1 MRNQWAFRREARTS
15 GVIIRMRLF
24 LCIFP
29 LLFVVGIAVPGAATL
44 GEQNALPVL
53 PPVTEPASGQYLP
66 GKFVWADLFS
76 SDMEASRRFYE
87 QVFGW
92 EWRRIKD
99 PPQPYGVFYLDGNP
113 VAGLAYRKAPDGEGS
128 YGRWIHYL
136 SVKDVSASEMA
147 ISQHVGRTIVSRRS
161 YADRG
166 EFAIVTD
173 SQDTLFGIIHASSG
187 DPGDYRAANGEW
199 IWRELFTR
207 DMGAAIRFYTELFGY
222 AAEEDHEN
230 RKVVEYLLESGG
242 YLRAG
247 IGLLSPD
254 TDTAPAWLGYV
265 RVGDVNAAL
274 RRALAHGGK
283 LLYEPR
289 PEVANGGLA
298 IVADPTG
305 ANIGLLHWDYD
316 NEDTKEAQP

>member
-1 MRNQWAFRREARTS
+1 MGFFR
-15 GVIIRMRLF
+15 
-24 LCIFP
+24 CI
-29 LLFVVGIAVPGAATL
+29 LLAQCALGIALQCTAAL
-44 GEQNALPVL
+44 AEQNAMPTL
-53 PPVTEPASGQYLP
+53 PPITAPASGQYLP

-76 SDMEASRRFYE
+76 SNMEASRTFYE

-92 EWRRIKD
+92 EWRQIKD
-99 PPQPYGVFYLDGNP
+99 PPQPYGLFYLDGDP
-113 VAGLAYRKAPDGEGS
+113 VAGLAYRKAPDGGDS
-128 YGRWIHYL
+128 YGRWIHYI
-136 SVKDVSASEMA
+136 SVKDVGAAEMA
-147 ISQHVGRTIVSRRS
+147 ISEHVGRTIMSRRS
-161 YADRG
+161 YVDRG

-173 SQDTLFGIIHASSG
+173 SQDTPFGVIHSSSG
-187 DPGDYRAANGEW
+187 DPGDYRAGYGEW

-207 DMGAAIRFYTELFGY
+207 DLGAAIRFYTVLFDYIG
-222 AAEEDHEN
+222 EEDYEN
-230 RKVVEYLLESGG
+230 RKVVEYLLESEG

-265 RVGDVNAAL
+265 RVSDVGAAL

-283 LLYEPR
+283 VLFEPR

-305 ANIGLLHWDYD
+305 ASIGLLHWDYD
-316 NEDTKEAQP
+316 NEGRKEVQP